1 MKKENNRMW
10 DQVIENIRQMMIDR
24 GYKGWMRSRIIEDD
38 TIFLSTSMECQH
50 TCLIFLCKTEK
61 FNIESVKYLIFQLQ
75 QHKLRHGIMVYQ
87 NLVTSSA
94 KKAIDHLLDYSI
106 EMFETK
112 EVMYNPTHHRF
123 YCPHV
128 RLPKETVVQ
137 ELPTMNL
144 QSLPSLLRTDVISR
158 YFRFQKGDVIRIHR
172 KNGAIAYRL
181 VK

>member
-1 MKKENNRMW
+1 MKKKMW
-10 DQVIENIRQMMIDR
+10 DQIIENLRQMMLDR
-24 GYKGWMRSRIIEDD
+24 GYKTWTRSRITEDD
-38 TIFLSTSMECQH
+38 TIFISTSMELQH
-50 TCLIFLCKTEK
+50 SCLVFLCKTEK

-75 QHKLRHGIMVYQ
+75 QHKLKHGIMIYQ
-87 NLVTSSA
+87 TIVTSSA
-94 KKAIDHLLDYSI
+94 KKAIDHLLDYTI

-112 EVMYNPTHHRF
+112 EVLYNPTHHRF
-123 YCPHV
+123 YCPHI
-128 RLPKETVVQ
+128 RLSKDTVTE
-137 ELPTMNL
+137 ELPRMNL